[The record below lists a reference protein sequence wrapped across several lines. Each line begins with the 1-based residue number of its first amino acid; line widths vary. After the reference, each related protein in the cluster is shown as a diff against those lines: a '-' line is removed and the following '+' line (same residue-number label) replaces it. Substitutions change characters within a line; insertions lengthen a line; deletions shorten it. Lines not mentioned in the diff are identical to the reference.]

1 MRKKLI
7 AFLWQMLYN
16 KVIKIEKEL
25 IFMSI
30 AGNIDDVKSKITQ
43 TMADYPEFS
52 APSVKLIAVTKTLGI
67 DKIQEAVDYGIRD
80 LGENRVQEILEKYPV
95 FPKDIR
101 WHLIGHLQT
110 NKVKYIVDKVHMI
123 HSLDSLKLAEE
134 IEKRAAAIDRVIPC
148 LVQVNI
154 ADEDTKFGLR
164 KEDTEDFVKELI
176 HFPHIAVEGLM
187 TIGPHV
193 SDGEQIRTVF
203 RELRLLKEQI
213 AALALPAVKMRELS
227 MGMSSDYPLA
237 VREGATMVRV
247 GTTIFGPRA

>member
-1 MRKKLI
+1 M
-7 AFLWQMLYN
+7 YN
-16 KVIKIEKEL
+16 EVIKNEKEL
-25 IFMSI
+25 ISMSI
-30 AGNIDDVKSKITQ
+30 AGNIDEVRSKIEQ
-43 TMADYPEFS
+43 TRAEYPEFS

-67 DKIQEAVDYGIRD
+67 DKIQEAVDYGLRD

-95 FPKDIR
+95 FPKDVR

-110 NKVKYIVDKVHMI
+110 NKVKSIVDKVYMI

-134 IEKRAAAIDRVIPC
+134 IEKRAAAIDRVMPC

-154 ADEDTKFGLR
+154 ADEETKFGLQ
-164 KEDTEDFVKELI
+164 KDETLDFVKELT

-193 SDGEQIRTVF
+193 RDEEQIRNVF
-203 RELRLLKEQI
+203 RELRMLKEQI
-213 AALALPAVKMRELS
+213 DALALPAVKMRELS
-227 MGMSSDYPLA
+227 MGMSGDYPLA

-247 GTTIFGPRA
+247 GTTIFGSRA